1 MAESIDIRELNERI
15 ERQSA
20 FVTNL
25 TTGMDQIIVGQK
37 HLVESLLIGLLF
49 LMAVLALICIFN
61 ITVNERLKEFGVL
74 LSIGARK
81 SQIFQML
88 LLEAGMIGVLGGFL
102 GVVLSGGG
110 ILLFKD
116 VIMESMNMPYLNV
129 NVSQYVILALQS
141 LGLAVGVS
149 LLATLY
155 AAVRA
160 NRMEPYKLIQEVES

>member
-1 MAESIDIRELNERI
+1 M
-15 ERQSA
+15 
-20 FVTNL
+20 
-25 TTGMDQIIVGQK
+25 
-37 HLVESLLIGLLF
+37 
-49 LMAVLALICIFN
+49 
-61 ITVNERLKEFGVL
+61 
-74 LSIGARK
+74 
-81 SQIFQML
+81 
-88 LLEAGMIGVLGGFL
+88 LGGFL

>member
-1 MAESIDIRELNERI
+1 MFGGVPIAESVV
-15 ERQSA
+15 
-20 FVTNL
+20 VTWV
-25 TTGMDQIIVGQK
+25 I
-37 HLVESLLIGLLF
+37 
-49 LMAVLALICIFN
+49 MAVLLVLSLILVRN
-61 ITVNERLKEFGVL
+61 LKVENPG
-74 LSIGARK
+74 K
-81 SQIFQML
+81 KQL

-102 GVVLSGGG
+102 GVVFSGGG

-160 NRMEPYKLIQEVES
+160 NRMELYKLIQEVES